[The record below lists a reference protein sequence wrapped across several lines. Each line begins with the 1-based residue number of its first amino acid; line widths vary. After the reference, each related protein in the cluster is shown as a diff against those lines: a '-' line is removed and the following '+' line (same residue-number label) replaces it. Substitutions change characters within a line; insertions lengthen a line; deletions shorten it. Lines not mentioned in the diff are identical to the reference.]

1 MSVTDSPEDGFAG
14 SAQLSLRERLI
25 AELNRSEVE
34 IDLGRAALFV
44 AQTAYPE
51 LEVDPQLQLLDNMA
65 AEVASRLPAAR
76 YPLRIIQAINGYLFE
91 ELGFRGNTKNYYDPC
106 NSFLN
111 DVLSR
116 CTGIPITLAVVYLE
130 IARRIDFPMV
140 GIGMPGHFI
149 VQPDFEGSDIF
160 VDAFNGGEVLFAE
173 DCRQKLMQIYQQEIP
188 TLTPALLPPVN
199 KKQIVARML
208 NNLRVIY
215 LDRRDM
221 ERALVIQDLLNAAI
235 D

>member
-1 MSVTDSPEDGFAG
+1 MSVTDFPGDGFAE
-14 SAQLSLRERLI
+14 SAKPSLRERLL

-44 AQTAYPE
+44 AQTTYPE

-76 YPLRIIQAINGYLFE
+76 YPLRIIQAINGYLFK

-116 CTGIPITLAVVYLE
+116 RTGIPITLAVVYLE

-221 ERALVIQDLLNAAI
+221 EKALVIQDLLNAAI
-235 D
+235 N

>member
-1 MSVTDSPEDGFAG
+1 MSVTDSPGDGFAG
-14 SAQLSLRERLI
+14 SAKPSLRERLL

-65 AEVASRLPAAR
+65 AKVASRLPAAR

-91 ELGFRGNTKNYYDPC
+91 ELGFRGNTNNYYDPC

-160 VDAFNGGEVLFAE
+160 VDAFNGGEILFAE